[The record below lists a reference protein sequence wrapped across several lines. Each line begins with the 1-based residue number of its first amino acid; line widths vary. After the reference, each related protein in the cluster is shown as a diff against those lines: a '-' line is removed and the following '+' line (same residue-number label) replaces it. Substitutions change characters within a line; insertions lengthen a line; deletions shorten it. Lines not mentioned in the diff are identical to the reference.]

1 MLSYFAAWI
10 LKALENKVF
19 EKRSG
24 LGAGGETGLRQKPA
38 AA

>member
-10 LKALENKVF
+10 LKALENKAF

-24 LGAGGETGLRQKPA
+24 PGAGGETGPGQKPA

>member
-10 LKALENKVF
+10 LKAWKSKVF

-24 LGAGGETGLRQKPA
+24 LGAGGETGPGQKPA